1 MIFWH
6 IPLVFDIASYDD
18 LVHLFQH
25 ISFIIVGMCIYKI
38 IKSFD
43 FSFLLFF
50 FILSGGFMGIMG
62 LILILT
68 NYPIYSSYTI
78 QSHIDG
84 GNYMI
89 ISGIIMMLVIL
100 PSVLIKKALELI

>member
-1 MIFWH
+1 MVFWH
-6 IPLVFDIASYDD
+6 IPFVFDVASYDD
-18 LVHLFQH
+18 LFHLFQH
-25 ISFIIVGMCIYKI
+25 ISFIFVGVCIYKI
-38 IKSFD
+38 IKKFD

-62 LILILT
+62 MVLVLAKYT
-68 NYPIYSSYTI
+68 IYSYYTI

-89 ISGIIMMLVIL
+89 ISVIIMMFVIL
-100 PSVLIKKALELI
+100 PVILIKKALESI